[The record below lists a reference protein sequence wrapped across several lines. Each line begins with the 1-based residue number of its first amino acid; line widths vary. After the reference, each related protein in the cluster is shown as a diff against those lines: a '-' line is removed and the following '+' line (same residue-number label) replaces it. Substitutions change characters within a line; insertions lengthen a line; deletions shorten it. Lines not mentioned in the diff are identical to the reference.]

1 MATLVRFIH
10 PVWGLDT
17 NDGLARTP
25 AGGGVGPW
33 KTLAKAVAEIAADT
47 LGTDDYKVVL
57 MQGSL
62 QGADI
67 MNLEY
72 MNPFPELRW
81 TWIVGEGRAILDGL
95 GALTDANP
103 VIPPHTILEGLYIK
117 GLRGAAYGLAING
130 TIPVVIK
137 KCRIEFH
144 DNCYGSVGVFK
155 CSDYIIA
162 DAPGSPL
169 RPDTGELAQ
178 GLEINRT
185 SMILGRVDTADR
197 MAALYLGAGTHRVYH
212 SLFYGGWNTI
222 NLRCNGGQLYFRGN
236 VVAFANDLGGIYGID
251 TLAGQC
257 AGIKISNCGFWKNK
271 KLGGRQPYNTTL
283 FNVPDNEL
291 SGLIIADEN
300 TPDPSTDPVFL
311 DETNKVFYLGPLT
324 AYAGAAHD
332 GRCIGPYGYGPWAH
346 CNQAGIGPVA
356 NWGNEDYIHDPI
368 PGAWLADPIGGV
380 IQDPTTLAWTL
391 QGVTDGTLT
400 SPVYDFTELRYVR
413 NILFD
418 FNDDEALDAGDRHII
433 DFDGDVTRKIEYR
446 YSNTAFDQDT
456 LDITL
461 PWSEAVWG
469 GIVNTGTDE
478 YGDINVTCQYFQV
491 RFVLKI
497 NG

>member
-1 MATLVRFIH
+1 M
-10 PVWGLDT
+10 
-17 NDGLARTP
+17 
-25 AGGGVGPW
+25 
-33 KTLAKAVAEIAADT
+33 
-47 LGTDDYKVVL
+47 
-57 MQGSL
+57 
-62 QGADI
+62 
-67 MNLEY
+67 
-72 MNPFPELRW
+72 
-81 TWIVGEGRAILDGL
+81 
-95 GALTDANP
+95 
-103 VIPPHTILEGLYIK
+103 
-117 GLRGAAYGLAING
+117 
-130 TIPVVIK
+130 
-137 KCRIEFH
+137 
-144 DNCYGSVGVFK
+144 
-155 CSDYIIA
+155 
-162 DAPGSPL
+162 
-169 RPDTGELAQ
+169 
-178 GLEINRT
+178 
-185 SMILGRVDTADR
+185 
-197 MAALYLGAGTHRVYH
+197 
-212 SLFYGGWNTI
+212 
-222 NLRCNGGQLYFRGN
+222 
-236 VVAFANDLGGIYGID
+236 
-251 TLAGQC
+251 
-257 AGIKISNCGFWKNK
+257 
-271 KLGGRQPYNTTL
+271 
-283 FNVPDNEL
+283 
-291 SGLIIADEN
+291 
-300 TPDPSTDPVFL
+300 
-311 DETNKVFYLGPLT
+311 FYLGPLT

-346 CNQAGIGPVA
+346 ATQPGIGPAA
-356 NWGNEDYIHDPI
+356 NWGNEDYIYDPV

>member
-1 MATLVRFIH
+1 M
-10 PVWGLDT
+10 
-17 NDGLARTP
+17 
-25 AGGGVGPW
+25 
-33 KTLAKAVAEIAADT
+33 
-47 LGTDDYKVVL
+47 
-57 MQGSL
+57 
-62 QGADI
+62 
-67 MNLEY
+67 
-72 MNPFPELRW
+72 
-81 TWIVGEGRAILDGL
+81 
-95 GALTDANP
+95 
-103 VIPPHTILEGLYIK
+103 
-117 GLRGAAYGLAING
+117 
-130 TIPVVIK
+130 
-137 KCRIEFH
+137 
-144 DNCYGSVGVFK
+144 
-155 CSDYIIA
+155 
-162 DAPGSPL
+162 
-169 RPDTGELAQ
+169 
-178 GLEINRT
+178 
-185 SMILGRVDTADR
+185 
-197 MAALYLGAGTHRVYH
+197 
-212 SLFYGGWNTI
+212 
-222 NLRCNGGQLYFRGN
+222 
-236 VVAFANDLGGIYGID
+236 AFANDLGGIYGID